1 MAEKKCDQDFFLAL
15 AAKGKDE
22 WNAWRRDPANNDV
35 RATFAGIDFS
45 EAPRDKINFEG
56 FDFGDEADF
65 SRCKWRRGIRRRVS
79 VSPLGFACFTGAVFG
94 ARANFT
100 GAAFD
105 ILASFKGAAF
115 GYWARFDGAAF
126 GNAAS
131 FTGAAYS
138 TGASFNGAAFGDG
151 ASFNGAAFGD
161 GASFKGAAFGTG
173 ASFTGAAFDILASF
187 DGAVFGAGA
196 IFEGAAFL
204 YEARFKGAAFGRRT
218 SFAGTIFKGGVEFK
232 GKSEKQS
239 SSDLEASVRGVGE
252 GARVTLKKRH
262 EDLWT
267 RSGSG
272 PDRFL
277 TISFTN
283 ARFDGEAK
291 FSGRSFEQAANFT
304 NARFYYPPD
313 FDNVTNASL
322 VDFTGAFIGFARP
335 GRPNWTFQSR
345 VAIQLRALRKIA
357 EETKNHDLERDL
369 YIEERK
375 AERGVHLVQRFLD
388 WVKDP
393 KKKWAFIA
401 HILWILV
408 MSVYW
413 ALADYGRSFIRPFAW
428 LVSSGFFFYW
438 RYTEILAQLMAKAPD
453 IENYKQAV
461 RMVALGNAVPF
472 VGPLTID
479 SDIKKFLFCLHDKD
493 CLPIPPEGYQLLV
506 VGQNLISITCVFFIG
521 LALRNYFR
529 IK

>member
-126 GNAAS
+126 GD
-131 FTGAAYS
+131 
-138 TGASFNGAAFGDG
+138 GASFNGAAFGDG

-161 GASFKGAAFGTG
+161 G

-304 NARFYYPPD
+304 NA
-313 FDNVTNASL
+313 
-322 VDFTGAFIGFARP
+322 G
-335 GRPNWTFQSR
+335 
-345 VAIQLRALRKIA
+345 KIS
-357 EETKNHDLERDL
+357 
-369 YIEERK
+369 
-375 AERGVHLVQRFLD
+375 F
-388 WVKDP
+388 
-393 KKKWAFIA
+393 
-401 HILWILV
+401 
-408 MSVYW
+408 
-413 ALADYGRSFIRPFAW
+413 RSPACF
-428 LVSSGFFFYW
+428 SS
-438 RYTEILAQLMAKAPD
+438 A
-453 IENYKQAV
+453 
-461 RMVALGNAVPF
+461 
-472 VGPLTID
+472 
-479 SDIKKFLFCLHDKD
+479 
-493 CLPIPPEGYQLLV
+493 
-506 VGQNLISITCVFFIG
+506 
-521 LALRNYFR
+521 
-529 IK
+529 